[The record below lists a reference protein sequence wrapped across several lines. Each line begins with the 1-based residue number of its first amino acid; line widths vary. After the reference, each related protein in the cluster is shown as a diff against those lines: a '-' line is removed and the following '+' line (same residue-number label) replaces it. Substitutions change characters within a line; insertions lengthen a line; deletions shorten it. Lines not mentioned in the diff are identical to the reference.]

1 MTRPFSCVEVGYLLR
16 RTRLVNSSDDL
27 LSASRQEKTLQ
38 QQNTVYQQT
47 INECILVLVLK
58 TNSYCLNYYT
68 SKMEDLS
75 VNV

>member
-16 RTRLVNSSDDL
+16 RTRLVNSSDVL

-38 QQNTVYQQT
+38 QQNTVYQQA
-47 INECILVLVLK
+47 INECIIVLVLK
-58 TNSYCLNYYT
+58 TYFYCLKYYT
-68 SKMEDLS
+68 SKLVLS